1 MLNFWYGKSRLEF
14 VIKIV
19 IIFQGGNVM
28 EDCDLLEIGVTN
40 ALHRDQIIS
49 LAKSLAPVK
58 QLTKKKD
65 ILQGMTVDDWL
76 KSLDLFEYKD
86 NFKSNGFNDMER
98 VINLWEVEL
107 STVLE
112 IGKLGH
118 RKRILAS
125 IGERHKLVDDL
136 GLDDLD
142 FDKLVSDK
150 LICDKLINN
159 KINYFFLQN
168 LNISELAVDDTPV
181 KTRYDNVISSDT
193 QDIKVQVKEES
204 DKVKGD
210 GTSGSSEV
218 KWKHT
223 TEQITKNG
231 CKYKAKYLGSTL
243 VKELHGIDSSKA
255 SIHKLRKSS
264 KNIMKIPE
272 IILLISHSGVKFIN
286 EQTQVS

>member
-1 MLNFWYGKSRLEF
+1 MDLTMSNFWYGKSYLEF
-14 VIKIV
+14 VIKI

-65 ILQGMTVDDWL
+65 NLQGMTVDDWL

-159 KINYFFLQN
+159 KINHFFCR
-168 LNISELAVDDTPV
+168 I
-181 KTRYDNVISSDT
+181 
-193 QDIKVQVKEES
+193 
-204 DKVKGD
+204 
-210 GTSGSSEV
+210 
-218 KWKHT
+218 
-223 TEQITKNG
+223 
-231 CKYKAKYLGSTL
+231 
-243 VKELHGIDSSKA
+243 
-255 SIHKLRKSS
+255 
-264 KNIMKIPE
+264 
-272 IILLISHSGVKFIN
+272 LISANWQSMIRRSKQDMIM
-286 EQTQVS
+286 